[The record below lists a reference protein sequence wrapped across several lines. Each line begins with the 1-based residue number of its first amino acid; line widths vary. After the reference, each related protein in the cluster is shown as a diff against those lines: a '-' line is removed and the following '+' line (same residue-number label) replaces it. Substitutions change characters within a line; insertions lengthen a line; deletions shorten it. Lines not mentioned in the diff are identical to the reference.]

1 MREITK
7 KDIEGLWL
15 IRPLQNCEIDET
27 ISFYFSNNKITVYGT
42 NIYNLDYQI
51 VNAEGTKIL
60 EILGDNSF
68 LEIWMIMDN
77 EINSL
82 IVNYNE
88 RRFYI
93 EKRLKYNQKI
103 D

>member
-15 IRPLQNCEIDET
+15 IKPLHNCEIDED
-27 ISFYFSNNKITVYGT
+27 INFNFRNNKLSINGT
-42 NIYNLDYQI
+42 NIYNANYEI
-51 VNAEGTKIL
+51 INIEGTKIL
-60 EILGDNSF
+60 KIEENDSF
-68 LEIWMIMDN
+68 LEIWMIMDEN
-77 EINSL
+77 INSL

-93 EKRLKYNQKI
+93 EKRFNIISKI
-103 D
+103 